1 MKNGSKS
8 LISNGKS
15 NQKMNIQFQNE
26 NEKPFEN
33 WSESPER
40 FEKWWIK
47 TTKIH
52 IENVN
57 ENTNL

>member
-1 MKNGSKS
+1 
-8 LISNGKS
+8 
-15 NQKMNIQFQNE
+15 MNIQFQNE
-26 NEKPFEN
+26 NEKPFKN

-40 FEKWWIK
+40 FEKFEKWWIK
-47 TTKIH
+47 KTKIH